1 MKCKECDA
9 CVKQGNEYVCIG
21 VKEPFVI
28 DNIEME
34 CSEYPNFSQ
43 SGTMYS
49 IKEDGTLG
57 EKIGTCD
64 MLKEKINMKHKYLRE
79 LFPNKL
85 PFPYSEEDYHDFDKR
100 DTFSMDMVLV
110 AWLYECL
117 RFFQEEIDVID
128 LTYHKF
134 NIDDEELNQ
143 KQCIDR
149 MVKDCKIILLNDG
162 AYGSEFDKVNAAKDD
177 LFKVLSKVYW
187 AMWW

>member
-34 CSEYPNFSQ
+34 CSEYSQ

-49 IKEDGTLG
+49 VNKDGTLG

-64 MLKEKINMKHKYLRE
+64 MLKEKINMKHKYLQE
-79 LFPNKL
+79 LYPDGKL
-85 PFPYSEEDYHDFDKR
+85 PFPYSEEDYHDFDER
-100 DTFSMDMVLV
+100 DTYSMDYTLA

-117 RFFQEEIDVID
+117 RYFQERVSKIINLDF
-128 LTYHKF
+128 HKF
-134 NIDDEELNQ
+134 DIDNETLTQ
-143 KQCIDR
+143 SQCIER
-149 MVKDCKIILLNDG
+149 MIEDCKVILLNDK
-162 AYGSEFDKVNAAKDD
+162 AFDSEFDKVDAAKDD